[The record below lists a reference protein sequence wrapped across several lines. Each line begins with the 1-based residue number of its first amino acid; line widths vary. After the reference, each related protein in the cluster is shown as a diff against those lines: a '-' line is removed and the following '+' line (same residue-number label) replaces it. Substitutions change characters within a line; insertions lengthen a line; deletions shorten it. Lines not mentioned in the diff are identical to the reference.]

1 MHWDMPGVL
10 SAVVI
15 ESIWTPRNTRAHAV
29 ELPSAAS
36 LVEMG
41 ENSSSQIDS
50 DRAAHRS
57 KYLPNKRY

>member
-15 ESIWTPRNTRAHAV
+15 ESIWTPRDTRAHAV

-41 ENSSSQIDS
+41 ENSLSRIDS
-50 DRAAHRS
+50 D
-57 KYLPNKRY
+57 